1 MKGNLRSLLPNVLS
15 WSKETL
21 CRSRLMLVASAQ
33 CVNLVSTCGHSDFSL
48 EHNFTQSFFK
58 ASQNPLGPAFV
69 VEVADTSP
77 LQAAQL
83 VAVQSPPPHGQTEA
97 VVPVVWTR
105 TELPGGGGRSSLNIY
120 EAH

>member
-1 MKGNLRSLLPNVLS
+1 MKGNLRSLLSNVLP

-33 CVNLVSTCGHSDFSL
+33 CVNLVSTCGHSDLSR

-58 ASQNPLGPAFV
+58 ASWNPFGPAFV
-69 VEVADTSP
+69 VEVPDITR
-77 LQAAQL
+77 LQAAWL

-97 VVPVVWTR
+97 VVPVVWTC
-105 TELPGGGGRSSLNIY
+105 TELPGGGGR
-120 EAH
+120 